1 MLPAWTMSRRRLIA
15 LLAAFLL
22 LGVGAGLVLVPR
34 SSAAPE
40 AASTG
45 HRGSDTSPLRAS
57 SASTPAATASSAPQT
72 TPPPPTTPAA
82 TGTVPTPTA
91 GTPTTVVK
99 PPAAPPKAAPAPP
112 RAAPRPP
119 ATHTAKKGVATWE
132 FTGATAAL
140 KDVGVG
146 WYYNWSTSNAS
157 MPAPSGVEFVPMIW
171 GASNVTPA
179 ALGAP
184 GSTLLGFNE
193 PDMGG
198 QANMTV
204 DRALELWPQL
214 QATGKRLGSPAV
226 AWGGDRAGGWLDQF
240 MSGAKARGLRVD
252 FITLHWYGSDF
263 GPDAVDQL
271 QRYVAG
277 VHARY
282 GLPIWVTE
290 YSLINFSGSPKF
302 PTDDQMTAF
311 IASSTAMFE
320 STPYVERYA
329 WFGLPALEPGTGL
342 YRDGSTPTPA
352 GVAYRA
358 AG

>member
-1 MLPAWTMSRRRLIA
+1 
-15 LLAAFLL
+15 
-22 LGVGAGLVLVPR
+22 
-34 SSAAPE
+34 
-40 AASTG
+40 
-45 HRGSDTSPLRAS
+45 
-57 SASTPAATASSAPQT
+57 
-72 TPPPPTTPAA
+72 
-82 TGTVPTPTA
+82 
-91 GTPTTVVK
+91 
-99 PPAAPPKAAPAPP
+99 
-112 RAAPRPP
+112 
-119 ATHTAKKGVATWE
+119 
-132 FTGATAAL
+132 
-140 KDVGVG
+140 
-146 WYYNWSTSNAS
+146 
-157 MPAPSGVEFVPMIW
+157 MIW
-171 GASNVTPA
+171 GASNVTPS
-179 ALGAP
+179 ALAVP

-226 AWGGDRAGGWLDQF
+226 AWGGDLSGGWLDQF

-263 GPDAVDQL
+263 GPDAVNQL
-271 QRYVAG
+271 QRYVAA

-290 YSLINFSGSPKF
+290 YSLIDFSGSGRVAS
-302 PTDDQMTAF
+302 DDQMVAF

-352 GVAYRA
+352 GVAYRV
-358 AG
+358 AGTR